1 MKIRV
6 DRTREAVETGCYLA
20 RDCFTCP
27 FQDCRADA
35 SRLRRERRSA
45 ERGGRQ
51 GAHGRRAG
59 EEGRP

>member
-35 SRLRRERRSA
+35 GRLRRASRSA
-45 ERGGRQ
+45 ERGGRH